1 MWVVAVPVY
10 HCYLSNAIALPPLVG
25 KPSGGL
31 ASQTYLDPLSKFQA
45 STTRLFFSHKCCCQ
59 SSPWIH
65 PMFCSQQL
73 LKLWVGQILALFSP
87 RTSSVFTLALF
98 FVSSAAAQ
106 CSPTWPR
113 GPCPS
118 SSSTWA
124 ARWCTSLISGSELKP
139 LSPTRHLRWWEWKG
153 KW

>member
-45 STTRLFFSHKCCCQ
+45 STTSLFFLTNAAVRTLHGFIQCSAANSCLNSELVKFSH
-59 SSPWIH
+59 
-65 PMFCSQQL
+65 
-73 LKLWVGQILALFSP
+73 
-87 RTSSVFTLALF
+87 SSVFCLHTCAFLCLLCSCP
-98 FVSSAAAQ
+98 VSPW
-106 CSPTWPR
+106 SPTWPR

-124 ARWCTSLISGSELKP
+124 ARWCTSLISDSELKP